1 MKHTGDAK
9 SVLEALWERDERMRA
24 QLERSVPREA
34 MERRCARL
42 QRQVDESHAALR
54 RRNAK
59 IDELREHMRVMADH
73 SSFEHGLLLDI
84 AGMLGVPIYGDDGS
98 PDAYLT
104 ELGRRLMP
112 HGMEWPKVDG
122 EPVDFK
128 TGYEPSLGV
137 LEAVSIYNNGACE
150 VMSHDG
156 IVKNATEIHVFK
168 PKVLDADGVEIRV
181 GDTVYDMVGDRHEVK
196 GFGKQGDVLLEF
208 HNDESLGWRPSNF
221 THRAPVLAADGRP
234 LQVGETVWDT
244 KGNGPY
250 IIKKIENDGGIRIDG
265 SELVYFGSD
274 FVHER
279 PESWERLEE
288 DARRLDIDL
297 NDTTDDYPRMS
308 CCRDLVRRARR
319 LAGVSD

>member
-1 MKHTGDAK
+1 MKGTGDAK
-9 SVLEALWERDERMRA
+9 SVLEAARALWERDERMRA

-59 IDELREHMRVMADH
+59 IDELRERMRIMADH

-181 GDTVYDMVGDRHEVK
+181 GDVLYRKSDGHMVKVAEVYEKTFADADDYVRPGD
-196 GFGKQGDVLLEF
+196 GY
-208 HNDESLGWRPSNF
+208 
-221 THRAPVLAADGRP
+221 THRAPVFAADGKP
-234 LQVGETVWDT
+234 LREGEHVYHVET
-244 KGNGPY
+244 GA
-250 IIKKIENDGGIRIDG
+250 
-265 SELVYFGSD
+265 ELVVKELPKPGEYQAVVVFAPPASHLTSFD
-274 FVHER
+274 PDQLTHER
-279 PESWERLEE
+279 PESWERLWMDMHPADKTECVGLDREE
-288 DARRLDIDL
+288 F
-297 NDTTDDYPRMS
+297 
-308 CCRDLVRRARR
+308 VRRAKALTER
-319 LAGVSD
+319 SE